1 MDALTVVA
9 VILLVI
15 LLAVLVLILRNEF
28 HIGGQNLLDII
39 RDRKITSAG
48 CCYYPEEGELELAE
62 EFGGKTVKMR
72 VLDDDFIRSVSNG
85 GVFAVYLKDGRV
97 DESEN
102 IMVSEKPINMEAAR
116 AIMAASGPRG
126 TNGVINL
133 YTYKE
138 DDALYIAGGDP
149 ECVPVLHASEE
160 VRGFKH
166 YHRFVRDTESGPER
180 SPRIFFGNRV

>member
-1 MDALTVVA
+1 MDASTIV
-9 VILLVI
+9 VILLSAI
-15 LLAVLVLILRNEF
+15 LLVALVFILRNEF
-28 HIGGQNLLDII
+28 LKGSQDLWNII
-39 RDRKITSAG
+39 RTKRITAAG
-48 CCYYPEEGELELAE
+48 CCYYPEKGELELAE
-62 EFGGKTVKMR
+62 EFGGRTVKMR

-116 AIMAASGPRG
+116 AIMSTSGPRG

-138 DDALYIAGGDP
+138 NDAQYIAGEDP
-149 ECVPVLHASEE
+149 ECVPVLHDSEE
-160 VRGFKH
+160 VTGFRH
-166 YHRFVRDTESGPER
+166 YHRFVRETETGPER
-180 SPRIFFGNRV
+180 SPRVFFGDRI